1 MTGWL
6 MLAAVFVLLLMC
18 GRLYDQVHKLRLAA
32 ARGCHLEI
40 IVAELIESQQ
50 AELRG
55 AVDEARQHVHQA
67 RNAYITLDA
76 AGRV

>member
-1 MTGWL
+1 MSGWV

-18 GRLYDQVHKLRLAA
+18 GRLSDQVRKLRVAV

-40 IVAELIESQQ
+40 VVSELIEAQR

-55 AVDEARQHVHQA
+55 ERDAARKHSDQA

-76 AGRV
+76 ASRI